1 MDVETVLG
9 DRRLVDL
16 RAGQASALVV
26 HVGDHKLIPL
36 LDLNEEVRNG
46 RDTRPRPGVRPSRW
60 RHLPV
65 RAAIVRMAA
74 PIGKQRHTIQRGH
87 DLDIPTRRG
96 NGMAEGAREV
106 E

>member
-36 LDLNEEVRNG
+36 LDLDEEVRNN
-46 RDTRPRPGVRPSRW
+46 RDARARPSVRPSRW

-74 PIGKQRHTIQRGH
+74 PVGKQRHTIQRGH